1 MKIKRSIW
9 MLLVLVALCVV
20 PAVGAVQ
27 AQDSLIESACLVTD
41 VGKVND
47 GTFNQ
52 FAHEGAVR
60 ATDEFGLDYT
70 FIESQAQTD
79 YEGNMRTCI
88 EEGYDAVITV
98 GFLIAD
104 ATRAAAVANP
114 DVFFIGVDQF
124 VGADAEGNAAPTN
137 YVGLQFREDQAG
149 FLAGALAAQ
158 MSESGIIAGVYG
170 IDIPPVKKFR
180 NGFEQGARYVN
191 PDITLLG
198 TYIPSFVD
206 PAAGGAAAQQFLGE
220 GADVV
225 FGAGGPTGSGGIV
238 AAAADGAFVI
248 GVDQDEYGTTFGGG
262 EAENAD
268 RIITSAIKRVDQ
280 AVFLAL
286 EALVNGGEGFPGG
299 GNLILSAG
307 NDGVGFAPAHD
318 APVPQEVTDATS
330 AILAGLKDGSIWTGV
345 DPAGGDLLPTVGEL
359 ITALNSDDDP
369 ATPSFNTLLTALEA
383 AGLTETVVTGGP
395 FTIFAPTDEA
405 FAALDPA
412 TLEAALADPQG
423 LLTQVLTYHVVAG
436 AVPAEVVVGLEA
448 ATTLQ
453 GGDVSIAVV
462 DGGVV
467 LNDSVNVVM
476 ADVLVRNGVI
486 HVIDQVLIPAM

>member
-1 MKIKRSIW
+1 
-9 MLLVLVALCVV
+9 
-20 PAVGAVQ
+20 
-27 AQDSLIESACLVTD
+27 
-41 VGKVND
+41 
-47 GTFNQ
+47 
-52 FAHEGAVR
+52 
-60 ATDEFGLDYT
+60 
-70 FIESQAQTD
+70 
-79 YEGNMRTCI
+79 
-88 EEGYDAVITV
+88 
-98 GFLIAD
+98 
-104 ATRAAAVANP
+104 
-114 DVFFIGVDQF
+114 
-124 VGADAEGNAAPTN
+124 VGADAEGNAAPSN
-137 YVGLQFREDQAG
+137 YLGLQFREDQGG
-149 FLAGALAAQ
+149 FLAGAMAAQ

-180 NGFEQGARYVN
+180 NGFEQGARFIN

-198 TYIPSFVD
+198 TYIPSFID
-206 PAAGGAAAQQFLGE
+206 PAAGGAAAQQFIGE
-220 GADVV
+220 GADVIL
-225 FGAGGPTGSGGIV
+225 GAGGVTGSGGITT
-238 AAAADGAFVI
+238 AAAEGVYVI
-248 GVDQDEYGTTFGGG
+248 GVDQDEYFTTFGGG
-262 EAENAD
+262 ETPGAD
-268 RIITSAIKRVDQ
+268 RLITSALKRVDQ
-280 AVFLAL
+280 GVYIAV
-286 EALVNGGEGFPGG
+286 EALVNGGAGFPGG
-299 GNLILSAG
+299 GNLVLSAG
-307 NDGVGFAPAHD
+307 NDAIGFAPAND
-318 APVPQEVTDATS
+318 SDVPAEVTARMDE
-330 AILAGLKDGSIWTGV
+330 ILAGLKDGSVWTGV
-345 DPAGGDLLPTVGEL
+345 DPVLGDLLPTVGEL

-436 AVPAEVVVGLEA
+436 AVPAEVVVGLDA

-453 GGDVSIAVV
+453 GSDISIAVV

>member
-1 MKIKRSIW
+1 
-9 MLLVLVALCVV
+9 MLMGAALAALALTPVF
-20 PAVGAVQ
+20 GAVQ
-27 AQDSLIESACLVTD
+27 AQDSLIESVCLVTD
-41 VGKVND
+41 QGKVND

-60 ATDEFGLDYT
+60 VTDEFGLEYT
-70 FIESQAQTD
+70 FIESEEQTD
-79 YEGNMRTCI
+79 YATNIATCI
-88 EEGYDAVITV
+88 SEGYDAVVTV
-98 GFLIAD
+98 GFLMAD
-104 ATRAAAVANP
+104 VSRQESAANP

-124 VGADAEGNAAPTN
+124 VGADAEGNAAPSN
-137 YVGLQFREDQAG
+137 YLGLQFREDQGG
-149 FLAGALAAQ
+149 FLAGAMAAQ

-180 NGFEQGARYVN
+180 NGFEQGARFIN
-191 PDITLLG
+191 PDVTLLG
-198 TYIPSFVD
+198 TYIPSFID
-206 PAAGGAAAQQFLGE
+206 PAAGGAAAQQFIGE
-220 GADVV
+220 GADVIL
-225 FGAGGPTGSGGIV
+225 GAGGVTGSGGITT
-238 AAAADGAFVI
+238 AAAEGVYVI
-248 GVDQDEYGTTFGGG
+248 GVDQDEYFTTFGGG
-262 EAENAD
+262 ETPGAD
-268 RIITSAIKRVDQ
+268 RLITSALKRVDQ
-280 AVFLAL
+280 GVYIAV
-286 EALVNGGEGFPGG
+286 EALVNGGAGFPGG
-299 GNLILSAG
+299 GNLVLSAS
-307 NDGVGFAPAHD
+307 NDAIGFAPAND
-318 APVPQEVTDATS
+318 SDVPAEVTARMDE
-330 AILAGLKDGSIWTGV
+330 ILAGLKDGSIWTGV
-345 DPAGGDLLPTVGEL
+345 DPVGGDLLPTVGEL

-405 FAALDPA
+405 FAALDAA

-436 AVPAEVVVGLEA
+436 AVPAEVVVGLDT

-453 GGDVSIAVV
+453 GTDVSIAVV